1 MKRPDSMMAHF
12 RDILLLPVTVTV
24 VIPYFIGVSENPTS
38 GYLQMFGL
46 MVGATG
52 LSLFLYTVILFKIIG
67 RGTLAPWSPKQRL
80 VVVGPYQY
88 CRNPMITG
96 VFFVLI
102 GEIIFFQSTALL
114 SYAFIFFTI
123 NTIYFILVEEPGLL
137 ERFGN
142 EYREYKMH
150 VPRWIPRLRPY
161 HHLSSGNN

>member
-1 MKRPDSMMAHF
+1 MKRPDSIVAHF

-24 VIPYFIGVSENPTS
+24 VIPYFIGVPENPAPF
-38 GYLQMFGL
+38 YLQLIGCA
-46 MVGATG
+46 VGVTG

-67 RGTLAPWSPKQRL
+67 SGTLAPWSPKQRL
-80 VVVGPYQY
+80 VVVGPYRY

-96 VFFVLI
+96 VFFVLV
-102 GEIIFFQSTALL
+102 GEMIFFQSSALL
-114 SYAFIFFTI
+114 SYLFIFFAI

-142 EYREYKMH
+142 DYREYKMH

-161 HHLSSGNN
+161 HHL